1 MSERD
6 SNSLAKARER
16 IRLEKLEG
24 KKQGEWV
31 DKNLEKEDNSMCT
44 TNNAIPVAE
53 MRIERVDKNLE
64 KEDNSMCT
72 INNAI
77 PVAEMRSAT
86 IQIERVGNGFI
97 VTLRRHRFVSMDW
110 SMLSAA
116 LDRYW
121 RDGTLEGFGIERES
135 EKA

>member
-24 KKQGEWV
+24 KKQGEW
-31 DKNLEKEDNSMCT
+31 
-44 TNNAIPVAE
+44 
-53 MRIERVDKNLE
+53 VDKNLE